1 MKKCFMRSFSF
12 TQYTSKSKKRVMI
25 KSGTI
30 LAYDLKDAKKKL
42 KKAFIKLDKTP
53 TVPKNPKFKVYLC
66 EY

>member
-1 MKKCFMRSFSF
+1 
-12 TQYTSKSKKRVMI
+12 MI